1 MRHGLGVGVGIGVG
15 VASASASASV
25 SASAS
30 ALGGAPVVTE
40 TVMDGASSEAVMGKG
55 NREHYGF
62 RVENM

>member
-40 TVMDGASSEAVMGKG
+40 TVMDGASSG